1 MTSEADTA
9 VASGARRPRPALL
22 SVVTPAFNEADGLPQ
37 LIEELRAVL
46 GPLGEDYEIVVVDDG
61 SSDGTLDLLAELNLD
76 DPRVRWVGLSR
87 NFGHQAALLAG
98 LEHARGDVVI
108 SMDADLQHPPALL
121 PTMVDRW
128 RDGSDVVYT
137 VKRAGVGAFSPWRRL
152 LMWGGYSVLRIVS
165 GMKLQFGQS
174 DFRLLDR
181 VVVDALLAIPE
192 REKFLRG
199 LVDWIGFRQIGL
211 EYDPQPRFTG
221 EEKYTF
227 RQLFRLVTTGVFAFS
242 IVPLRL
248 FTAGGF
254 AIALLAFVYGV
265 FAVIAGAYALVTGD
279 IGVSPPG
286 WASIA
291 AAISFLGGLQ
301 LIGIGLLGE
310 YLGRVYDQTKGRPTF
325 VVRSASSAPQEKP
338 TAAAEPPAARTP
350 SLSPEDDG

>member
-1 MTSEADTA
+1 MTSDVDPAEDS
-9 VASGARRPRPALL
+9 VGQRPRPGLL
-22 SVVTPAFNEADGLPQ
+22 SVVAPAYNEAEGLPQ
-37 LIEELRAVL
+37 LIEELRSVL
-46 GPLGEDYEIVVVDDG
+46 GPLADDYEIIIVDDG
-61 SSDGTLDLLAELNLD
+61 SSDETLEVLSDLNERDA
-76 DPRVRWVGLSR
+76 RVRWVSLSR

-98 LEHARGDVVI
+98 LEQARGDVVI

-121 PTMVDRW
+121 PTMVQRW
-128 RDGSDVVYT
+128 REGSEVVYT
-137 VKRAGVGAFSPWRRL
+137 VKRAGEGVFSPWRRL
-152 LMWGGYSVLRIVS
+152 LMWLGYGVLRTVS

-181 VVVDALLAIPE
+181 AVVDALLAIPE

-199 LVDWIGFRQIGL
+199 LVDWIGFRQIGI
-211 EYDPQPRFTG
+211 EYHPQPRFAG

-227 RQLFRLVTTGVFAFS
+227 RQLLRLVTTGVFAFS

-254 AIALLAFVYGV
+254 AMALLAFIYGV
-265 FAVIAGAYALVTGD
+265 YAVIAGAYAIFTGD

-310 YLGRVYDQTKGRPTF
+310 YLGRVYDQTKGRPTY
-325 VVRSASSAPQEKP
+325 VVRNAS
-338 TAAAEPPAARTP
+338 PAAVPAP
-350 SLSPEDDG
+350 SPVDATAGNDS